1 MPEWGLILLPFLF
14 AICFRGKNN
23 VCTQGLASH
32 LKTGQIL
39 DINKKDRRFWGI
51 KISFKRR
58 LVFAKQLD

>member
-1 MPEWGLILLPFLF
+1 
-14 AICFRGKNN
+14 
-23 VCTQGLASH
+23 